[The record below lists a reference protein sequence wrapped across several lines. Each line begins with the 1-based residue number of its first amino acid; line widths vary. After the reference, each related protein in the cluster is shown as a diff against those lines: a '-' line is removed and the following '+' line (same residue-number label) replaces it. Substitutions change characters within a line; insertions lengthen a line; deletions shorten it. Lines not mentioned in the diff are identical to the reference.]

1 MKLLRLELFG
11 FKSFLNRTVFQFSE
25 GITSIVGPNGCGK
38 SNIVDAVIWA
48 LGERGTKSLRVKD
61 MGDVIF
67 HGSNGKRP
75 VNIAE
80 VAVEFSDGEQD
91 LTIKRRI
98 YRDGSNE
105 YYMNGNPVRLK
116 DIHDFF
122 LGTGIGLNT
131 YAIVEQGRIE
141 YFVQMKPQERRVV
154 IEETSGVTRF
164 EEKKRDALIRME
176 EVTTNLER
184 IEDIYSEVIKNFETA
199 ENEWNRWKEYKL
211 LTDKLS
217 EIDTQILIDG
227 YMKLTKKIGKIKEKH
242 EDLDREI
249 GGKEEEKNRLK
260 EEFATKE
267 DEFLLVDNTIRE
279 LEVDI
284 KGKEKDM
291 ESRLLEIEYIRDE
304 KKRLEEENETLI
316 KDKIELEGQIKKVGE
331 EIEAL
336 KIRQEEHALLLKGEE
351 EQGNGLR
358 ETVERLKGETEEYEK
373 RIEEERVRLFVTM
386 SNITD
391 IKNRIAQLERLGRE
405 RQQREEKK
413 RSEQEGMKER
423 LSHLEAK
430 HRALIET
437 LERERLE
444 KEGTVSKEIETLKQ
458 RETLLKAINEKKNT
472 VERLKGEKQGREEF
486 LKQISEQ
493 KENKVEGPVDTKRL
507 IDMLRVDED
516 KEKALER
523 FFFKEMEYSV
533 LSQNDLKAI
542 SEMVKKYDGN
552 YIFFP
557 KKGLFK
563 LNEQQ
568 VEIDLKWTQ
577 GIEEALARIENG
589 EEGIFIGNN
598 VYIDSR
604 GFILGGK
611 ETETADLKRFKEQIR
626 VEKELKEMEGILQE
640 HLTSIKDA
648 QNQHNDLDRI
658 YREVKEKNNEK
669 EKSISRIEKE
679 VIISETELRTIRE
692 RLNEL
697 VSKVDFFEETS
708 ETTIGDLLKE
718 RELHDREKE
727 GAEEKMASLRGELDN
742 IKRTYDDTL
751 SRWHEITISLERKR
765 NLLNTLYEDTE
776 RNLTLIKTL
785 TDEKQRKQE
794 KIEQTE
800 KGLTECL
807 KKIEGLEKGY
817 ETLQKT
823 CERQIERYEELKKTS
838 GNLHMEKH
846 ALQEKIDMVNKDADK
861 IKGKRENIETDIA
874 VLIEKKDTIYER
886 LKTAYGIEEP
896 ENITI
901 QYSKNLEV
909 ERENIAK
916 EISDIGEVNFRAEKE
931 YLELKERVAFLDKQ
945 KEDLK
950 NAMESL
956 KKTITKIDSLSKEI
970 FFETFEVVNDTFKRF
985 THMLFRGG
993 NGYLVFNQDV
1003 SGIEMYVQPPGK
1015 KVVRMEQLSGGEKAL
1030 VSLAFLLS
1038 LMDTKPSPFSFLD
1051 EIDAP
1056 LDDANIMSLL
1066 EIIKSISNKT
1076 QIVFITHNRITME
1089 SSNTIYGVTM
1099 EEEGI
1104 SKVVSVRL

>member
-80 VAVEFSDGEQD
+80 VAVELSDGEKD

-116 DIHDFF
+116 DIQDFF

-184 IEDIYSEVIKNFETA
+184 IEDIYSEVIKNFEKA

-227 YMKLTKKIGKIKEKH
+227 YMKLTRKIGKIKEKH

-249 GGKEEEKNRLK
+249 EGKEEEKNRLK

-304 KKRLEEENETLI
+304 KKRLEEEKETLI

-331 EIEAL
+331 GIEAL

-430 HRALIET
+430 HGALIET
-437 LERERLE
+437 LEKERLE
-444 KEGTVSKEIETLKQ
+444 KEGIVSKEVETLKQ
-458 RETLLKAINEKKNT
+458 RETLLKAINEKKNI

-493 KENKVEGPVDTKRL
+493 KENKIEGPVDTKRL

-516 KEKALER
+516 KEKVLER

-557 KKGLFK
+557 KKGIFK

-611 ETETADLKRFKEQIR
+611 ETETAGLKRFKEQIR

-669 EKSISRIEKE
+669 EKSINRIEKE

-727 GAEEKMASLRGELDN
+727 GTEEKMASLRGELDN

-800 KGLTECL
+800 KGLIECL
-807 KKIEGLEKGY
+807 KKIGGLEKGY

-874 VLIEKKDTIYER
+874 VLIEKKDMIYER

-909 ERENIAK
+909 EREDIAK

-956 KKTITKIDSLSKEI
+956 KKTITKIDSLSREI
-970 FFETFEVVNDTFKRF
+970 FFETFEVINDTFKRF

>member
-80 VAVEFSDGEQD
+80 VAIELSDGEKD

-116 DIHDFF
+116 DIQDFF
-122 LGTGIGLNT
+122 LGTGIGVNT

-184 IEDIYSEVIKNFETA
+184 IEDIYSEVIKNFEKA

-304 KKRLEEENETLI
+304 KKRLEEEKETLI

-331 EIEAL
+331 GIEAL

-358 ETVERLKGETEEYEK
+358 ETVERLKDETEEYEK

-413 RSEQEGMKER
+413 RSEQEDMKER

-430 HRALIET
+430 HGALIET
-437 LERERLE
+437 LEKERLE
-444 KEGTVSKEIETLKQ
+444 KEGIVSKEVETLKQ

-493 KENKVEGPVDTKRL
+493 KENKIEGPVDTKRL

-516 KEKALER
+516 KEKVLER

-557 KKGLFK
+557 KKGIFK

-626 VEKELKEMEGILQE
+626 VEKELKEIEGVLQE

-727 GAEEKMASLRGELDN
+727 GTEEKMASLRGELDN

-956 KKTITKIDSLSKEI
+956 KKTITKIDSLSREI